1 MKTTVIV
8 TTYNRPDALAVV
20 LEGYCG
26 QSDHDFG
33 LVVADDG
40 SKGRPPR
47 SCGNFVRRTPFPL
60 THIWH

>member
-26 QSDHDFG
+26 QSDHDLG
-33 LVVADDG
+33 RLQMTDR
-40 SKGRPPR
+40 KGDRRGRGNLYGAHR
-47 SCGNFVRRTPFPL
+47 SR
-60 THIWH
+60 